1 MLKQQMYQRFIY
13 KIHSRDIL
21 KSKMNLKLTVTQARD
36 RGEIIALADSQV
48 LRFIDE
54 IQNIDRIENKYRFTE
69 LKRELNDLKRKTKSF
84 ETKKRIAEIYSEI
97 EKIQVVDPYL
107 CVIMDSPNDI
117 DKLQK
122 GFMFNG
128 EKFFRL
134 VGTSN
139 GVKKSTVVYTS
150 LIDKLNERLDNGRDL
165 TKKHVP
171 AKFESY
177 KGLACSA
184 SIPLSDPKGVL
195 VVNDLELSFMDNIIE
210 LNNDDSDEP
219 IMEEKYAKVN
229 LNASDGFGLM
239 SPELAQTWSDDL
251 KLNYLMSGCCC
262 RNSFIKGMIFTF
274 DFHEFARRYAGS
286 ETVID
291 VWGTEHKI
299 NDIHLILTTSMF
311 KLWDSYESYESYH
324 ENCIK
329 NGYTFSATKTC
340 PKSLDNE
347 STLNY
352 QFIQS
357 YEFTNDQIHDLIM
370 PTVNEIKSVLHNDV
384 NKSILFLRG
393 MSVTDENYM
402 NELSDDYI
410 KALMIDERMIDDPYV
425 LDKINMMIRKKINDA
440 KIGVVKVKG
449 NYAAISGDPFALCQ
463 HIFNID
469 IPSEKLG
476 LLKAGE
482 IYSKFWSDKETDKVC
497 CFRAPMTCHNNIRVL
512 NIAHN
517 TEIDYWYQYLKTVNI
532 LNCHDTTVHA
542 CNGADFDGDIFFTTN
557 NEILLTS
564 TKNTPAII
572 CVQHKASKQVVTEDL
587 LVKANKNSFGDEIG
601 TVTNIITAMF
611 DLQARFPK
619 DSAEWQI
626 LDYRI
631 KCGQLLQQDVIDR
644 TKGII
649 SKPMPKYWYLRYKIK
664 ENDDE
669 QTQMIKTYN
678 NSLAASKKPYFM
690 NYIYPEQKAKYN
702 KFIKKSNISS
712 IFDYRKTVLEL
723 KDKASDTEEEDFF
736 KFYNILSPVLDE
748 PSTMNRLCHMVEN
761 EFIGYVCNLKTNS
774 EFDYKIL
781 KSNSEYSKIIYQ
793 KIKKLYKEFNL
804 ELSKI
809 RPKNNTKKSK
819 EEYANKI
826 ECLREKYKLLC
837 FHICTNKFEL
847 CDAILDICYTSNKS
861 KSFAW
866 MICGDVIIENLL
878 KKNDYKL
885 SYLVANPNGEI
896 EYQGKYFTKHFAKL
910 KGKEEQC

>member
-69 LKRELNDLKRKTKSF
+69 LKRELNDLKHKTKSF

-410 KALMIDERMIDDPYV
+410 KALMID
-425 LDKINMMIRKKINDA
+425 
-440 KIGVVKVKG
+440 
-449 NYAAISGDPFALCQ
+449 
-463 HIFNID
+463 
-469 IPSEKLG
+469 
-476 LLKAGE
+476 
-482 IYSKFWSDKETDKVC
+482 
-497 CFRAPMTCHNNIRVL
+497 
-512 NIAHN
+512 
-517 TEIDYWYQYLKTVNI
+517 
-532 LNCHDTTVHA
+532 
-542 CNGADFDGDIFFTTN
+542 
-557 NEILLTS
+557 
-564 TKNTPAII
+564 
-572 CVQHKASKQVVTEDL
+572 
-587 LVKANKNSFGDEIG
+587 
-601 TVTNIITAMF
+601 
-611 DLQARFPK
+611 
-619 DSAEWQI
+619 
-626 LDYRI
+626 
-631 KCGQLLQQDVIDR
+631 
-644 TKGII
+644 
-649 SKPMPKYWYLRYKIK
+649 
-664 ENDDE
+664 
-669 QTQMIKTYN
+669 
-678 NSLAASKKPYFM
+678 
-690 NYIYPEQKAKYN
+690 
-702 KFIKKSNISS
+702 
-712 IFDYRKTVLEL
+712 
-723 KDKASDTEEEDFF
+723 
-736 KFYNILSPVLDE
+736 
-748 PSTMNRLCHMVEN
+748 
-761 EFIGYVCNLKTNS
+761 
-774 EFDYKIL
+774 
-781 KSNSEYSKIIYQ
+781 
-793 KIKKLYKEFNL
+793 
-804 ELSKI
+804 
-809 RPKNNTKKSK
+809 
-819 EEYANKI
+819 
-826 ECLREKYKLLC
+826 
-837 FHICTNKFEL
+837 
-847 CDAILDICYTSNKS
+847 
-861 KSFAW
+861 
-866 MICGDVIIENLL
+866 
-878 KKNDYKL
+878 
-885 SYLVANPNGEI
+885 VA
-896 EYQGKYFTKHFAKL
+896 
-910 KGKEEQC
+910 

>member
-69 LKRELNDLKRKTKSF
+69 LKRELNDLKHKTKSF

-274 DFHEFARRYAGS
+274 DFHEFARRYADN

-463 HIFNID
+463 RIFNID

-669 QTQMIKTYN
+669 QTQMIKT
-678 NSLAASKKPYFM
+678 
-690 NYIYPEQKAKYN
+690 
-702 KFIKKSNISS
+702 
-712 IFDYRKTVLEL
+712 T
-723 KDKASDTEEEDFF
+723 
-736 KFYNILSPVLDE
+736 
-748 PSTMNRLCHMVEN
+748 
-761 EFIGYVCNLKTNS
+761 
-774 EFDYKIL
+774 
-781 KSNSEYSKIIYQ
+781 
-793 KIKKLYKEFNL
+793 
-804 ELSKI
+804 
-809 RPKNNTKKSK
+809 
-819 EEYANKI
+819 
-826 ECLREKYKLLC
+826 
-837 FHICTNKFEL
+837 
-847 CDAILDICYTSNKS
+847 CY
-861 KSFAW
+861 
-866 MICGDVIIENLL
+866 
-878 KKNDYKL
+878 Y
-885 SYLVANPNGEI
+885 
-896 EYQGKYFTKHFAKL
+896 
-910 KGKEEQC
+910 